1 MRAHVDRLRSLQYHF
16 NNIFSITYNAWSAPM
31 RLGSAAKLLF
41 AQILLTLFVSQ
52 VSAAPCIAPP
62 LSPDAVNQF
71 KGSPQAL
78 IAPDSDT
85 RTIEA
90 TARDLA
96 ATDPSL
102 AAELVNVAHG
112 ASPRFKGAIAA
123 GLAQAAVA
131 CQTVDQ
137 QAALLIQQAA
147 ASFDDGEFQNVFA
160 AVAGDLST
168 AAVAAAAESAVS
180 AVGSVVVVNP
190 TGSRPATTNFGGGG
204 NSSFFQIAGP
214 TTISAP
220 ATTTSTTTTT
230 SASPVSTTR

>member
-1 MRAHVDRLRSLQYHF
+1 
-16 NNIFSITYNAWSAPM
+16 M

-41 AQILLTLFVSQ
+41 AQVLVTLFVSQ
-52 VSAAPCIAPP
+52 VSAAPCMAPP

-71 KGSPQAL
+71 KADPQAL
-78 IAPDSDT
+78 VASDSDT

-90 TARDLA
+90 TVRDLA
-96 ATDPSL
+96 ATDASL
-102 AAELVNVAHG
+102 ATELVQLAHG
-112 ASPRFKGAIAA
+112 TSPRFKGAIAA

-147 ASFDDGEFQNVFA
+147 ASFEDGEFQNVFA

-168 AAVAAAAESAVS
+168 AAVAAANESAVS
-180 AVGSVVVVNP
+180 AVGSVVVTNP
-190 TGSRPATTNFGGGG
+190 TGSPTPTTNFAGGGT
-204 NSSFFQIAGP
+204 SAFFQIVGP
-214 TTISAP
+214 TTISATAP
-220 ATTTSTTTTT
+220 TTPSTTTTT

>member
-1 MRAHVDRLRSLQYHF
+1 LQFLQYHL
-16 NNIFSITYNAWSAPM
+16 NNIFQSPTNAWSVPM

-71 KGSPQAL
+71 KANPQAL
-78 IAPDSDT
+78 VASDSDT

-96 ATDPSL
+96 ATDASL
-102 AAELVNVAHG
+102 ATDLVQLAHG
-112 ASPRFKGAIAA
+112 TSPRFKGAIAA

-147 ASFDDGEFQNVFA
+147 ASFEDGEFQNVFA

-190 TGSRPATTNFGGGG
+190 TGSTPGPTNFGGGG

-220 ATTTSTTTTT
+220 ATTTPTSTTTT